1 MLPSLIVIEGELV
14 NPPTLLGSTPRGL
27 GGPRLEAHS
36 GVADVDE
43 EAEVGQV
50 DDSAQVQEHKLQMR
64 FGGAVMGR
72 LASELDPAH
81 ALLGRSVE
89 ELPNESDDRCRR
101 LVRPDEIGTTH
112 RCSERS
118 EEHTS
123 ELQSLMRISY

>member
-14 NPPTLLGSTPRGL
+14 NPPTLLGRTPRGL

-72 LASELDPAH
+72 LASEL
-81 ALLGRSVE
+81 G
-89 ELPNESDDRCRR
+89 
-101 LVRPDEIGTTH
+101 
-112 RCSERS
+112 S

-123 ELQSLMRISY
+123 ELQSLMRNSYAVFSLKKTKKII